1 MPESPQNRPPQGPG
15 QRGPNEPPGFNWRLA
30 ILLGAAFA
38 ILAVALFTNTGDK
51 PEPITYREF
60 RELWDK
66 GRIVTDDPQNRPL
79 KVLTGEA
86 SLDAKVTGWVKPERE
101 VDPSQP
107 PTVQPFRVEF
117 VRSQEPEVLEILGD
131 TLPRRQRTE
140 VLPESVTE
148 SATGP
153 ESMGGVEVYTLPEFR
168 RQVALGHLDPSAGE
182 QPLTLHT
189 TDSDAVLTGVM
200 KVPVL
205 KPLEAGADGEK
216 PKGRRFLVETSMML
230 QSEELNRLLKGT
242 DAKFIR
248 QTDFVGKVLFAL
260 LPVLLIVL
268 LLFFLFRQQMKAA
281 GRGAMSFGKSKA
293 RLLTRD
299 HNKVTFKD
307 VAGIQEAKEELW
319 EIVDFLRDPRK
330 FQKLGGSIPKGV
342 LMVGPPGTG
351 KTLLARAI
359 AGEADV
365 PFFSISGSDFV
376 EMFVGVGA
384 SRVRDMFEQGK
395 KHAPCLIFIDEID
408 AVGRH
413 RGHGLGGGHDER
425 EQTLNQLLVEMDG
438 FDTQEGIIIIA
449 ATNRPD
455 VLDPALLRPGRFDR
469 QVTVSLPD
477 VKGREEI
484 LGVHAKKIKLAPGT
498 DLQVIA
504 RGTPGFSGA
513 ELANLIN
520 EAALLAARK
529 GLNAVTLPELEE
541 ARDKVRWGR
550 ERRSLALSEE
560 EKKTTAYHE
569 AGHALLLATLE
580 HTDPLHKVTIIP
592 RGPYLG
598 AAFHLPKE
606 DKYHFHKLQG
616 LEQLV
621 VTMGGRVAEEI
632 VFGDVTSGASGDI
645 RQATSLARKMVCEW
659 GMSDELGMVE
669 YGENQGEVFLA
680 RDISRDRNY
689 SEATAQ
695 KIDGE
700 IKRVID
706 RAYADAKRILLEKR
720 DKLELIA
727 QALLEYETL
736 DASHIMDLIE
746 YGEMRNPPTSPR
758 PPSLPDEPP
767 QKAKAPKADGAQ
779 EDDDGP
785 LPGEV
790 VGAPA

>member
-1 MPESPQNRPPQGPG
+1 M
-15 QRGPNEPPGFNWRLA
+15 
-30 ILLGAAFA
+30 
-38 ILAVALFTNTGDK
+38 
-51 PEPITYREF
+51 
-60 RELWDK
+60 
-66 GRIVTDDPQNRPL
+66 
-79 KVLTGEA
+79 
-86 SLDAKVTGWVKPERE
+86 
-101 VDPSQP
+101 
-107 PTVQPFRVEF
+107 
-117 VRSQEPEVLEILGD
+117 LGD
-131 TLPRRQRTE
+131 E
-140 VLPESVTE
+140 VGSILREKGSVYKVESDFLR
-148 SATGP
+148 SAIFT
-153 ESMGGVEVYTLPEFR
+153 F
-168 RQVALGHLDPSAGE
+168 
-182 QPLTLHT
+182 
-189 TDSDAVLTGVM
+189 
-200 KVPVL
+200 
-205 KPLEAGADGEK
+205 
-216 PKGRRFLVETSMML
+216 
-230 QSEELNRLLKGT
+230 
-242 DAKFIR
+242 
-248 QTDFVGKVLFAL
+248 

-413 RGHGLGGGHDER
+413 RGHGMGGGHDER

-438 FDTQEGIIIIA
+438 FDTQEGVIIIA

-477 VKGREEI
+477 VNGREEI
-484 LGVHAKKIKLAPGT
+484 LRVHVKKIKLAPGT
-498 DLQVIA
+498 DLGVIA

-520 EAALLAARK
+520 EAALLAARR
-529 GLNAVTLPELEE
+529 GLSAVTIAEMEE

-550 ERRSLALSEE
+550 ERRSLAMSDKERIG
-560 EKKTTAYHE
+560 TAWHE
-569 AGHALLLATLE
+569 AGHAYLNMVLP
-580 HTDPLHKVTIIP
+580 HTHPLHKVTIIP

-598 AAFHLPKE
+598 ATMYLPE
-606 DKYHFHKLQG
+606 GDKYSTQRKEALAN
-616 LEQLV
+616 LV
-621 VTMGGRVAEEI
+621 VTMGGRIAECFI
-632 VFGDVTSGASGDI
+632 TDDVSNGASGDI
-645 RQATSLARKMVCEW
+645 RQATSLARHMVCEW
-659 GMSDELGMVE
+659 GMSEKLGMIE
-669 YGENQGEVFLA
+669 YGDGDSPVFLA
-680 RDISRDRNY
+680 RDVSRSRNY
-689 SEATAQ
+689 SEDTARI
-695 KIDGE
+695 IDAE
-700 IKRVID
+700 IKRFID
-706 RAYADAKRILLEKR
+706 EAYDQATDILTKN
-720 DKLELIA
+720 KHTVELIA
-727 QALLEYETL
+727 KALLEYETL
-736 DASHIMDLIE
+736 DASHLKDIIDH
-746 YGEMRNPPTSPR
+746 GEMRNPPSAPK
-758 PPSLPDEPP
+758 PPPVPEEFRKKPAAKPTEDKPDE
-767 QKAKAPKADGAQ
+767 G
-779 EDDDGP
+779 GP
-785 LPGEV
+785 LAGEV